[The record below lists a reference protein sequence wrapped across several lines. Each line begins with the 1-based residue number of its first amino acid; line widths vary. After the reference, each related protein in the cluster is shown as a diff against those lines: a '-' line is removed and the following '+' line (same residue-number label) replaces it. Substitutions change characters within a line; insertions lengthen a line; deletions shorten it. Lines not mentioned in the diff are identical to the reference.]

1 MKPRVSVVMSVYNG
15 TWCIEGA
22 LDSLLAQQV
31 RPDEILICD
40 DGSTDGTPDL
50 VERRYGSAVTVLRLP
65 HRNSS
70 ATRSVGLARA
80 TGDWLAFMDADDTW
94 LPAKLA
100 TQLAYLERHPEIRH
114 LSSDGVFVA
123 AEGVL
128 RRSWLSD
135 YFRPVRP
142 LHGDLYPLVLE
153 RCFILISSVLLE
165 RKVYEAVGGIDPHI
179 VYSHDYDLWL
189 RALGRYPGAVI
200 AEPLTTYFSSPNAL
214 SRRYEARHRDDL
226 AIMRRAQLG
235 FYRRD
240 PVTQRRAA
248 ERAAALEYR
257 LGIRCLQSG
266 RVSEGR
272 ERLRRAALEG
282 PVGRRLVAL
291 AGSFL
296 PDWAVEPLRGVAW
309 LKTSTRLEEGP
320 GPARPESPDERRG
333 AA

>member
-1 MKPRVSVVMSVYNG
+1 MRPTVSVAMSVYNG

-22 LDSLLAQQV
+22 LDSLMAQTV
-31 RPDEILICD
+31 RPDEILVCD
-40 DGSTDGTPDL
+40 DGSTDGTPEL
-50 VERRYGSAVTVLRLP
+50 VERKYGGAVTVLRLP

-70 ATRSVGLARA
+70 ATRSIGLARA

-94 LPAKLA
+94 LPHK
-100 TQLAYLERHPEIRH
+100 LERQLEYLRDHPDVRH
-114 LSSDGVFVA
+114 LSTDGIYVS

-128 RRSWLSD
+128 RPSWLSD
-135 YFRPVRP
+135 YFRPVRT
-142 LHGDLYPLVLE
+142 LHGDLFPLLID
-153 RCFILISSVLLE
+153 RCFILMSSVMME
-165 RKVYEAVGGIDPHI
+165 RGAYRDVGGINPHI

-189 RALGRYPGAVI
+189 RATARYPAAVM

-226 AIMRRAQLG
+226 ELMRQVERG

-240 PVTQRRAA
+240 PVLQRRGA

-257 LGIRCLQSG
+257 LGLRCIQSG
-266 RVSEGR
+266 RVHEGR
-272 ERLRRAALEG
+272 ERLRRASLDG
-282 PVGRRLVAL
+282 PVPRRLMAL

-296 PDWAVEPLRGVAW
+296 PDWAVEPLRRSAW
-309 LKTSTRLEEGP
+309 LKRSTRLEDPP
-320 GPARPESPDERRG
+320 GPTRPTPLEHRG